1 MFRSKFAVGAAA
13 AMGFASMV
21 GTAQSETGG
30 MARLQLTPWIKAA
43 AASCKQVS
51 SCEEA
56 VELWCGGYRRADGDG
71 DGVPCEN
78 VCSSVEEVDR
88 IRVKIG
94 C

>member
-1 MFRSKFAVGAAA
+1 MLKWKRVAVTSVALSLTPIA
-13 AMGFASMV
+13 
-21 GTAQSETGG
+21 GTAHPVTG
-30 MARLQLTPWIKAA
+30 ATDRLQQTLWIRPI

-78 VCSSVEEVDR
+78 VCSSVEEVDQ